1 MSIASLP
8 KISIEKTLQVP
19 IVDNDA
25 GNSVVMMQS
34 SLSDEE
40 LDSATE
46 ESSSSIKVSDS
57 DSSSD
62 QANTKPSCPTPVHYI
77 INTLSAVGTFGGLT
91 LITAGGVGTT
101 LGKPSADPIA
111 NGAMLL
117 SGGALLASSFLGG
130 LYYLSRQA
138 PAE

>member
-8 KISIEKTLQVP
+8 EISIEKTLQVP

-46 ESSSSIKVSDS
+46 ESSSSIKVSES

-62 QANTKPSCPTPVHYI
+62 QSNSTPACPKPVHYI
-77 INTLSAVGTFGGLT
+77 INTLSAVGTFGGLALIITGGMGMT
-91 LITAGGVGTT
+91 LN
-101 LGKPSADPIA
+101 KPSADPIT

-117 SGGALLASSFLGG
+117 SGGTLLTSAFLGG
-130 LYYLSRQA
+130 LCHLSRQS